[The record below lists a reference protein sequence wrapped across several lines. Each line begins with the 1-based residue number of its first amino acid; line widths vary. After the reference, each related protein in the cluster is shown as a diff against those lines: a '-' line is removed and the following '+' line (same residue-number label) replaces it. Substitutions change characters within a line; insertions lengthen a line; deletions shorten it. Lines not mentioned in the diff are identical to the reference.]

1 MRINPPR
8 GPSSNFRQPSNT
20 PRPAATQSSV
30 QQPRAQGRAFAL
42 THREAMTSNAV
53 VEGMIS
59 ISGHI
64 ARALF
69 DLELLTHS
77 YLVLLHIN

>member
-1 MRINPPR
+1 MRMNPPR
-8 GPSSNFRQPSNT
+8 GPTSNFIPSSNT
-20 PRPAATQSSV
+20 PRPTATQSSV
-30 QQPRAQGRAFAL
+30 QQPRVQGRTFAL

-69 DLELLTHS
+69 DLGTHS
-77 YLVLLHIN
+77 YIVLLQ